1 MAEGAQT
8 TRTLRSARPHD
19 ELLGRSGGADEALY
33 SHVQTFLEADDQG
46 VYSHVCTAY
55 TSPHQLHEADDDDE
69 ALYSHV
75 CTAPATAPRHGIAT
89 SSLFM

>member
-1 MAEGAQT
+1 MPEG
-8 TRTLRSARPHD
+8 
-19 ELLGRSGGADEALY
+19 LY

-75 CTAPATAPRHGIAT
+75 CTAPAVLTCLEAHDEALYSHVCTAPATAPRHGIAT